1 MTRPAGRTVLAVCA
15 SPSTPSTT
23 QRVLDDLVTP
33 HLARLGLHV
42 SALALRPLPA
52 EALVHGDA
60 GHPALASA
68 VRRLEHADG
77 VVIGTPVHKASFT
90 GLLKVF
96 LDVLPRHALAGKVV
110 LPLATA
116 HDRRHGTPL
125 MRGLEPVLASM
136 GGPRVA
142 PLCCLTAKDL
152 DGGPP
157 PGATALDRAVAG
169 FARMLRDPA
178 HTGLAS
184 HRRPTAPRHG

>member
-1 MTRPAGRTVLAVCA
+1 MTGPAVLALCA
-15 SPSTPSTT
+15 SPSTTSTT

-33 HLARLGLHV
+33 RLSRLGLRV
-42 SALALRPLPA
+42 TPLALRPLPA
-52 EALVHGDA
+52 DALVRGDA

-68 VRRLEHADG
+68 AGRLEHADG

-96 LDVLPRHALAGKVV
+96 LDLLPRNALAGKVV

-116 HDRRHGTPL
+116 HDPRHGPLL

-136 GGPRVA
+136 GAARVA
-142 PLCCLTAKDL
+142 PLCCLTSGDL
-152 DGGPP
+152 GGTDGSGPP
-157 PGATALDRAVAG
+157 ALDEAVDG

-178 HTGLAS
+178 HTTGVSYRRQMSLR
-184 HRRPTAPRHG
+184 HR